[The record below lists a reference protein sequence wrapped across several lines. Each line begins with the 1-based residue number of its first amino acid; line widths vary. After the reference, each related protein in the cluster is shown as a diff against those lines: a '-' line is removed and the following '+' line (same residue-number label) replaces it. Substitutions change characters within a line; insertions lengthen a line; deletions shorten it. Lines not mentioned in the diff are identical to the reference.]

1 MDLELKGRAAIVTG
15 GSKGIGRAIA
25 LGLAA
30 EGANVAVCARGAEAL
45 AAVEREL
52 RERGVKSFAL
62 PCDVADAELLDHFL
76 EEAHRL
82 LGRVDILVN
91 NASALAFGDDEA
103 AWLASLQTDVMGA
116 VRATRKVT
124 PWMVEQGG
132 GSIVHISSG
141 SGLEAGS
148 PPAYAAAKA
157 ALISYSKTTAI
168 ALAPNKIRVNVIAPG
183 SIEFPGGV
191 WEQIYTTMRPTYDSV
206 LATIPSGRMGTDTEV
221 ANAAVFLASARAS
234 WITGVCLGVDGGQ
247 RKANI

>member
-1 MDLELKGRAAIVTG
+1 MDLELRSKGAIVTG
-15 GSKGIGRAIA
+15 GSRGIGRAIA

-45 AAVEREL
+45 ASVEREL
-52 RERGVKSFAL
+52 KERGVTAVAL
-62 PCDVADAELLDHFL
+62 QCDVADPAALDHFL
-76 EEAHRL
+76 DEAHRL
-82 LGRVDILVN
+82 LGRVDIVVH

-103 AWLASLQTDVMGA
+103 AWQASLQTDLMGA
-116 VRATRKVT
+116 VRTTRKVT
-124 PWMVEQGG
+124 PWMTEQGG

-148 PPAYAAAKA
+148 PPAYAGAKA

-168 ALAPNKIRVNVIAPG
+168 ALAPNQIRVNVIAPG

-191 WEQIYTTMRPTYDSV
+191 WEQIFTANRPMYDQV
-206 LATIPSGRMGTDTEV
+206 LATIPWGRMGTDSEV
-221 ANAAVFLASARAS
+221 ANAAVFLASPRAS
-234 WITGVCLGVDGGQ
+234 WITGICLGVDGGQ